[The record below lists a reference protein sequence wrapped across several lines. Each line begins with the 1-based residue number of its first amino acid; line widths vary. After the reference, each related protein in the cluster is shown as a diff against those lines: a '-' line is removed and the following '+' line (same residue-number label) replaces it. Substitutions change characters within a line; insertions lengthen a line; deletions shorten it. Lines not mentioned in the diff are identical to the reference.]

1 MEGET
6 EDAHVNALR
15 QRQMRNMHMALL
27 LSQGTPMVL
36 MGGPSVPCPA
46 FQHPLHST
54 CWLCARKHLACSSE
68 FGSLSRAAGVH
79 AT

>member
-36 MGGPSVPCPA
+36 MGEPSSPCPA
-46 FQHPLHST
+46 FRHS
-54 CWLCARKHLACSSE
+54 
-68 FGSLSRAAGVH
+68 
-79 AT
+79 

>member
-27 LSQGTPMVL
+27 LSQGTPMML
-36 MGGPSVPCPA
+36 MGEPSAPYST
-46 FQHPLHST
+46 FRHPLRSACWPCQLST
-54 CWLCARKHLACSSE
+54 WHKD
-68 FGSLSRAAGVH
+68 
-79 AT
+79 